1 MHVRAPTSLFVHDRT
16 CTGVPSVVHK
26 SPLPRIRITRGIP
39 RPQGRH
45 KRNQPNAGLILFW
58 PLSGLVIYSGG
69 FLARG
74 VAWVFIH
81 LFTTA
86 DATGQQASTQGRAVG
101 SEFSEFA

>member
-1 MHVRAPTSLFVHDRT
+1 MQTN
-16 CTGVPSVVHK
+16 K
-26 SPLPRIRITRGIP
+26 SPLRPPQRHMERRKSRIF
-39 RPQGRH
+39 
-45 KRNQPNAGLILFW
+45 ILFW

-81 LFTTA
+81 LFTT
-86 DATGQQASTQGRAVG
+86 GQQASTQGRAVG

>member
-1 MHVRAPTSLFVHDRT
+1 MPDCPAMLFARPPQRHMERR
-16 CTGVPSVVHK
+16 K
-26 SPLPRIRITRGIP
+26 SRIF
-39 RPQGRH
+39 
-45 KRNQPNAGLILFW
+45 ILFW

-81 LFTTA
+81 LFTTV

>member
-1 MHVRAPTSLFVHDRT
+1 MQTGIDIAGAPQGAVATHPPGCGSQRQHVY
-16 CTGVPSVVHK
+16 
-26 SPLPRIRITRGIP
+26 I

-45 KRNQPNAGLILFW
+45 KRNQPNAGFILFW

-81 LFTTA
+81 LFTT
-86 DATGQQASTQGRAVG
+86 GQQASTQGRAVG

>member
-1 MHVRAPTSLFVHDRT
+1 MPGLVKTGLVRLLLPTARY
-16 CTGVPSVVHK
+16 
-26 SPLPRIRITRGIP
+26 P
-39 RPQGRH
+39 RPPQRH
-45 KRNQPNAGLILFW
+45 MERRKSRIFILFW

-81 LFTTA
+81 LFTTV